1 MDTEIDLPRHRRR
14 SSAFTETGLEGHDT
28 IIDEKIR
35 IERPRLT
42 VRFRSNVSIVEP
54 NAVESE
60 LPTPV
65 VETAPIIPPPTSF
78 LSQIP
83 FAQIALLLA
92 LLAITFPTFNGLSL
106 NSNLTPALAEASRMA
121 PRAEGLS
128 TLPAKRQSDSADVC
142 KRWSGQSAVVNG
154 TVYYYGG
161 RKTTSADQ
169 TTNEWSKPLPPVSQ
183 DLY

>member
-35 IERPRLT
+35 SERPRLS

-60 LPTPV
+60 PSTPV
-65 VETAPIIPPPTSF
+65 AQTAPITAPPTSI

-83 FAQIALLLA
+83 FAQLALLVA
-92 LLAITFPTFNGLSL
+92 LLAITFPTFNGLSPK
-106 NSNLTPALAEASRMA
+106 SNLTPALAEASPMA
-121 PRAEGLS
+121 PRAEGLN
-128 TLPAKRQSDSADVC
+128 TLPVKRQTDSADVC
-142 KRWSGQSAVVNG
+142 KRWSGQSALING

-161 RKTTSADQ
+161 RATTSADQ
-169 TTNEWSKPLPPVSQ
+169 TTNEWSKLLSLVLPKP
-183 DLY
+183 D